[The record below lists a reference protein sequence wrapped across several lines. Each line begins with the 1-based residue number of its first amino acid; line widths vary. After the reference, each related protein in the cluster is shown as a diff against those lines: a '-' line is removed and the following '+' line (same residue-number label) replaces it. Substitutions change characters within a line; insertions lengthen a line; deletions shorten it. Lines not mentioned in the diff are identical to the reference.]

1 VITLPSI
8 ALDLLASL
16 VAPPRCAACDA
27 PVPRLSVF
35 CAPCAST
42 AERAHTPDP
51 RDIAAFVYGGALQ
64 KAITRFKYERRPDL
78 ARPLGDLLWSSIEPH
93 SSALGSPVVIPVPLH
108 PVRLAERGYN
118 QSALLAR
125 RIAGRLGAPFVPM
138 ALGRTKDTPRQATL
152 DREARGRNVAGAFR
166 VHQPRRLEGR
176 VVLLIDDVR
185 TTGSTLAACAGA
197 LVGAGAARVAT
208 AVLARAQ

>member
-1 VITLPSI
+1 
-8 ALDLLASL
+8 
-16 VAPPRCAACDA
+16 
-27 PVPRLSVF
+27 VF

-78 ARPLGDLLWSSIEPH
+78 ARPLGDLLWPAIAAH
-93 SSALGSPVVIPVPLH
+93 ASALGSLVVVPVPLY
-108 PVRLAERGYN
+108 PTRLAERGYN

-125 RIAGRLGAPFVPM
+125 RIAGRLGAPFLPM

-176 VVLLIDDVR
+176 GVLLIDDVR
-185 TTGSTLAACAGA
+185 TTGSTLAACAHA
-197 LVGAGAARVAT
+197 LVEAGACRVAT